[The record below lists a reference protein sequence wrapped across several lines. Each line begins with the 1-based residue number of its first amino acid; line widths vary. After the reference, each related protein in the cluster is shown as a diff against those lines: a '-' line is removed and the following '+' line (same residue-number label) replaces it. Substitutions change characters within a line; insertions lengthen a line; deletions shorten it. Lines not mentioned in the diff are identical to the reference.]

1 MTLGLVLLLGCA
13 GALGAAARYGVAEVT
28 ARRWRGRFPL
38 ATLLINIGGAFALGL
53 LLSAGSAHSAALNTW
68 RAVLGTGFLGG
79 YTTFSTLSFETHR
92 LARRGYH
99 RHAWANALGTLLLGI
114 AAAALGIAAGHVI

>member
-53 LLSAGSAHSAALNTW
+53 LLSAGPAHSAALSTW
-68 RAVLGTGFLGG
+68 RTVLGTGFFGG
-79 YTTFSTLSFETHR
+79 YTTFSTLSFETYS
-92 LARRGYH
+92 LARRGH
-99 RHAWANALGTLLLGI
+99 HWHAWSNALGTLLLGI
-114 AAAALGIAAGHVI
+114 AAAALGIAAGYVI